1 MKLQKETFLGG
12 GRKLA
17 LAVGL
22 VALATGAA
30 HAATYYSGKG
40 ASNGTVLSTIVKW
53 YTDESR
59 TTLADPQPTPT
70 ENDDNTYV
78 FLESM
83 KMTDNCSF
91 PEGTHVWFGTAGK
104 RWAPNCQSVKWTIPD
119 CTIYGISYTGNY
131 GSGGGFYGNYRR
143 TARTRW
149 RKGTWRRSRLAA
161 ART

>member
-1 MKLQKETFLGG
+1 MNRGKTTKLPTFGRHGWTFLLG
-12 GRKLA
+12 A
-17 LAVGL
+17 
-22 VALATGAA
+22 VALAGGIIPASGGT
-30 HAATYYSGKG
+30 TYYSGKG

-83 KMTDNCSF
+83 KMTDNFSF

-131 GSGGGFYGNYRR
+131 GSGGGFYGNYRLVN
-143 TARTRW
+143 T
-149 RKGTWRRSRLAA
+149 S
-161 ART
+161 

>member
-1 MKLQKETFLGG
+1 MKSTKRVIDSLSKDMRQMVILLG
-12 GRKLA
+12 
-17 LAVGL
+17 V
-22 VALATGAA
+22 VALAGGIIPASGGT
-30 HAATYYSGKG
+30 TYYSGKG

-83 KMTDNCSF
+83 KMTDNFSF

-119 CTIYGISYTGNY
+119 CTIYVISYTGNY

-149 RKGTWRRSRLAA
+149 RKGT
-161 ART
+161 